1 MDKTESPGS
10 AAAHTSSGST
20 AEASGAG
27 SGSDTTAAS
36 GSQSSSTPTP
46 PKSYADK
53 VQAARAKVGEAKAA
67 DPKGATSGVP
77 ATNAGKPASNS
88 DGTHAAADGAGSSR
102 GTEPDEATKRVE
114 ELGRA
119 ARTARE
125 EAARAKKER
134 ETLAT
139 ERAALSKE
147 REEAKADLDL
157 SKQLK
162 ALKADGKYAEAWAL
176 FAGDKAH
183 DMEVFTQIAERVS
196 GNDGTVSAADVA
208 KMVESKLEDAEK
220 AREAAAAEAKKAKEK
235 ESDEKREKAWAEYL
249 DTESE
254 DPNERGVIPTYTAD
268 KTKWPAIQARGASR
282 ETLMKVTREL
292 RAKNGTVPT
301 STELLDEV
309 NRRLD
314 ADIEREAKA
323 RGYVKPETKKP
334 PPAQDP
340 RGGSPRPRAD
350 EAERKPGES
359 AYQAKI
365 RAAKA
370 QLRS

>member
-1 MDKTESPGS
+1 MSEESNTGASAAGDAPTSTTSPGS
-10 AAAHTSSGST
+10 ASGSA
-20 AEASGAG
+20 AETPAKETTPATYQAKVAAARSKVGETGRPAS
-27 SGSDTTAAS
+27 SSPAA
-36 GSQSSSTPTP
+36 SSTPTSDAGE
-46 PKSYADK
+46 KSTD
-53 VQAARAKVGEAKAA
+53 AK
-67 DPKGATSGVP
+67 PTS
-77 ATNAGKPASNS
+77 TQ
-88 DGTHAAADGAGSSR
+88 
-102 GTEPDEATKRVE
+102 PDDATKRVE

-125 EAARAKKER
+125 ETARLKKER
-134 ETLAT
+134 ETVAT

-220 AREAAAAEAKKAKEK
+220 AREAAKAEAQKAKEK
-235 ESDEKREKAWAEYL
+235 ESDQKREQAWSEYL

-254 DPNERGVIPTYTAD
+254 DPNERGVIPTYAAE
-268 KTKWPAIQARGASR
+268 KAKWPAIQARGASR
-282 ETLMKVTREL
+282 DTLMKVTREL

-323 RGYVKPETKKP
+323 RGYVKPEAKKP
-334 PPAQDP
+334 PSSQDT

-350 EAERKPGES
+350 ELERKPGES